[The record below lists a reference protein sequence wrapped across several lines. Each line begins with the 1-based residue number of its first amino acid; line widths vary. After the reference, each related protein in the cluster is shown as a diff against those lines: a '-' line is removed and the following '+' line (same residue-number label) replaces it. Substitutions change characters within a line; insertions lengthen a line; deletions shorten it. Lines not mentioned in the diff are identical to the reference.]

1 MEPTNDS
8 KMQLKL
14 MALVLAMSVGI
25 AFAGQWVFNK
35 CFSKSD
41 VKHEKVQ
48 PKMQS
53 DTTKSVDSLYMYKKL
68 NQKQK

>member
-14 MALVLAMSVGI
+14 MALVLAMSVGV
-25 AFAGQWVFNK
+25 AFAGQWVFDK

-41 VKHEKVQ
+41 VKHEKVKH
-48 PKMQS
+48 KMQS
-53 DTTKSVDSLYMYKKL
+53 DTTKSVDSLYMYNKL